1 MIGKYLRPGI
11 SKIINPIAR
20 GLLKIGVTPNMVTV
34 FGTVLNITLAIVF
47 IAATNHIIIGSLLLG
62 LTVFVDLVDGAMARQ
77 IGHGTPYGAI
87 LDATLDRVAD
97 GAVFGSI
104 LWWAMENRAGD
115 TWLLITT
122 LVTLVFSEV
131 ISYAKARAE
140 ASGIPVSVGLIE
152 RPERLIISLVCLCL
166 TGIGIHYNVRWLSY
180 CIDAAMWV
188 LAIGSIFTV
197 IQRLY
202 VASKAPNARED
213 FIEQDN

>member
-131 ISYAKARAE
+131 IYMPKHVQRLREFPSALVLLKGLN
-140 ASGIPVSVGLIE
+140 ASLFPWSVCALPVSVFITMYGGCRTVLM
-152 RPERLIISLVCLCL
+152 PPCGFWPLVVFLPL
-166 TGIGIHYNVRWLSY
+166 FSVY
-180 CIDAAMWV
+180 M
-188 LAIGSIFTV
+188 
-197 IQRLY
+197 
-202 VASKAPNARED
+202 
-213 FIEQDN
+213 